1 MCVNIKDLRV
11 GNLVR
16 IIKTK
21 EIISIESIYNH
32 LVNKLSGI
40 AKGELKTLELSEVE
54 AINIQED
61 KHLSDLGFTLRKD
74 DSGDDVYVNKELICL
89 KFIDNTFCLWNCR
102 THLDYH
108 ENIFNTELHL
118 LQNQYYFL
126 PGNELDVSK
135 IK

>member
-32 LVNKLSGI
+32 SAYKLSGI

-54 AINIQED
+54 AINFQED
-61 KHLSDLGFTLRKD
+61 KYLSDLGFTLRKY
-74 DSGDDVYVNKELICL
+74 DSGDDIYVNKELICL
-89 KFIDNTFCLWNCR
+89 MFIDNTFCLWNCR
-102 THLDYH
+102 THLDYN

-126 PGNELDVSK
+126 TGNELDVSK

>member
-61 KHLSDLGFTLRKD
+61 KHLSDL
-74 DSGDDVYVNKELICL
+74 
-89 KFIDNTFCLWNCR
+89 
-102 THLDYH
+102 
-108 ENIFNTELHL
+108 
-118 LQNQYYFL
+118 
-126 PGNELDVSK
+126 
-135 IK
+135 

>member
-32 LVNKLSGI
+32 SAYKLSGI

-54 AINIQED
+54 AINFQED
-61 KHLSDLGFTLRKD
+61 KYLSDLGFTLRKY
-74 DSGDDVYVNKELICL
+74 DSGDDIYVNKELICL
-89 KFIDNTFCLWNCR
+89 
-102 THLDYH
+102 
-108 ENIFNTELHL
+108 
-118 LQNQYYFL
+118 
-126 PGNELDVSK
+126 
-135 IK
+135 